1 MLFKNRGRAAARPV
15 PRGGEEATW
24 RGTEAQE
31 ERPRFLTSFGSV
43 PCLRKAPDSPKE
55 MPEICVFGRS
65 SFLDRQKLESF
76 GSLQDVERA
85 TLLVAPTPAPLDR
98 YRSRDRGQRL
108 GQSTAKG

>member
-15 PRGGEEATW
+15 PRGGVEAAVW

-31 ERPRFLTSFGSV
+31 ERSLFLTSFGTV
-43 PCLRKAPDSPKE
+43 PCPRKAPDSPKE
-55 MPEICVFGRS
+55 MPAICVFGRS

-85 TLLVAPTPAPLDR
+85 PSWWRRRPLHWAAAEAA
-98 YRSRDRGQRL
+98 
-108 GQSTAKG
+108 TVT